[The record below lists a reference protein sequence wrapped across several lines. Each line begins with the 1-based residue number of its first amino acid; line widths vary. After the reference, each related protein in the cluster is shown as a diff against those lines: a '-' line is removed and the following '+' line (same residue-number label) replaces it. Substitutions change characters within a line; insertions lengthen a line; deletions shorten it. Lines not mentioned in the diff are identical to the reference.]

1 MINLDLI
8 EMAITVMDM
17 IEWGTIEKAMIVKDI
32 INRGISSPQ
41 VNHPH
46 RQ

>member
-1 MINLDLI
+1 MAKTYMINLDLI

-32 INRGISSPQ
+32 INR
-41 VNHPH
+41 V
-46 RQ
+46 